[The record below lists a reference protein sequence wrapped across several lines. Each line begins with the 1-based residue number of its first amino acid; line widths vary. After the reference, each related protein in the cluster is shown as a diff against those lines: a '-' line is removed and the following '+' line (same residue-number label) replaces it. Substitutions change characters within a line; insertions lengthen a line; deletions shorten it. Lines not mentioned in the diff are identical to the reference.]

1 MSTSIGLGMYQW
13 YVPMVCTNGMY
24 QWYVPMV
31 CTYGMYQLYVPMV
44 CTNCMYLWYV
54 PTGMNIPGFI
64 ALVHEVPDVLK
75 RSDCELRKVLNVG
88 TEQGMLTD
96 PQVPLVVGV

>member
-1 MSTSIGLGMYQW
+1 MKSTSIGTYLWVQ
-13 YVPMVCTNGMY
+13 VCTTG
-24 QWYVPMV
+24 
-31 CTYGMYQLYVPMV
+31 
-44 CTNCMYLWYV
+44 MYLWYV

-64 ALVHEVPDVLK
+64 ALIHEVPDVLK

-96 PQVPLVVGV
+96 PQVPLVIGVQQVPDSLAVDLHVAHLKLCR